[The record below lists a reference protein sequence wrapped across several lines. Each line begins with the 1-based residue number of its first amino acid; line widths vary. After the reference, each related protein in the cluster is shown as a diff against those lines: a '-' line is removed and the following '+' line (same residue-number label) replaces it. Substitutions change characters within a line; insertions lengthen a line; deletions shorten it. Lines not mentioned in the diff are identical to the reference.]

1 VYPSKMKE
9 QRKLAAIMF
18 TDIVG
23 YTALMSKDE
32 QHAHQIIHKSREI
45 LKQLIEQYNGQ
56 WLQAIGD
63 GTLSSFPSVV
73 DAVNC
78 ALEIQRSLRDNPEIS
93 IRIGIHIGDVVFEE
107 GEVYGEGVNV
117 ASRLEPLAEPGG
129 ICISGKVYSEIRNKP
144 GIETVFLGEKLLKN
158 VELPIRVYALAVEG
172 LPPAP
177 DKPYPAERPFIS
189 KQRPSIAVLPFI
201 NLSADPE
208 QEYFCDG
215 ISEEIINALTH
226 VQGLNVVALTSALA
240 FKGKLED
247 IREIGRKL
255 NVEKLLEGCVQKV
268 GNRLR
273 ISAQLINVA
282 DGYHLWSEQYDREME
297 DVFAIQDD
305 ISMAVV
311 EELEIKLLGKEKTAI
326 VRRYTENLEAH
337 NLYLMGRYFWNKRY
351 EVGLNKGI
359 EYFQQAIDK
368 DPNYALAYA
377 GIADS
382 YNIMGFWGYLP
393 PNEVFPKARSAARKA
408 LKIDDTLAEAHTSLG
423 WISANYD
430 FDWPTAER
438 EYKQAIALNSGYA
451 TAHNW
456 YSVYFMN
463 MGRFNEALEENKRA
477 EELDPLSIVT
487 HYVAG
492 EILRCMG
499 RYDEAIEHF
508 QKTIEIEPHFGVG
521 YCYLG
526 LAFSQKSK
534 YKEAITALQKSI
546 ELTEGLSW
554 PEGILGYI
562 YALAGERD
570 KAGQIILQMK
580 KRSKDR
586 YIALPSI
593 ALIHAGL
600 GETDKA
606 IKLLEKARE
615 ERSSLLLFSKLFRE
629 KGIFISDARY
639 IALLKKIGLDR

>member
-1 VYPSKMKE
+1 VKE

-32 QHAHQIIHKSREI
+32 QHAHQIIHKSRDI
-45 LKQLIEQYNGQ
+45 LKSLIGQYNGQ
-56 WLQAIGD
+56 WVQNVGD
-63 GTLSSFPSVV
+63 ATMSSFPSVV
-73 DAVNC
+73 EAVNC
-78 ALEIQRSLRDNPEIS
+78 ALEIQRSLRDTSEIS

-107 GEVYGEGVNV
+107 GEIYGDGVNV

-129 ICISGKVYSEIRNKP
+129 ICISGRVYSEIRNKP
-144 GIETVFLGEKLLKN
+144 GMEAVFLGEKNLKN
-158 VELPIRVYALAVEG
+158 VDYPLKIYALAVEG
-172 LPPAP
+172 QPPAS
-177 DKPYPAERPFIS
+177 DKPFPAERPFIS
-189 KQRPSIAVLPFI
+189 KRRPSIAVLPFI

-215 ISEEIINALTH
+215 IAEEIINALTH

-240 FKGKLED
+240 FKGKHED

-255 NVEKLLEGCVQKV
+255 NVDKLLEGSVRKV

-273 ISAQLINVA
+273 ITAQLINVA
-282 DGYHLWSEQYDREME
+282 DGYHLWSERYDREMKN
-297 DVFAIQDD
+297 VFAIQDE

-311 EELEIKLLGKEKTAI
+311 KELEVKLLGKEKTAI
-326 VRRYTENLEAH
+326 VRRHTENLEAH

-351 EVGLNKGI
+351 EVGLQKGLD
-359 EYFQQAIDK
+359 YFQQAIAE

-382 YNIMGFWGYLP
+382 YNIMAFWGYLSSGDTI
-393 PNEVFPKARSAARKA
+393 PKAKAAAQKA
-408 LKIDDTLAEAHTSLG
+408 LLIDATLAEALTSLA

-430 FDWPTAER
+430 FDWATAEG
-438 EYKQAIALNSGYA
+438 EYKRAIALNPGYP

-477 EELDPLSIVT
+477 QELDPLSIVT

-492 EILRCMG
+492 EIFRCMSN
-499 RYDEAIEHF
+499 YDEAIERF
-508 QKTIEIEPHFGVG
+508 QRTIAIEPHFGIG

-526 LAFSQKSK
+526 LTLSQTGK
-534 YKEAITALQKSI
+534 YKEAVVALQKAL
-546 ELTEGLSW
+546 ELTGHLSW
-554 PEGILGYI
+554 PDGILGYI

-580 KRSKDR
+580 AQSRDR

-606 IKLLEKARE
+606 IKLLEKAHE
-615 ERSSLLLFSKLFRE
+615 ERSSLLLFSKLYRE
-629 KGIFISDARY
+629 KGALISDARY
-639 IALLKKIGLDR
+639 IALLKRIGLDR